1 MVDKPIKPQFI
12 YNTSGDWM
20 ATLVG
25 QHIFDSR
32 GEYIGFVEGTS
43 AYTRDG
49 EWVGDVSKDGR
60 VLRKRTGKTKP
71 LHPNPLAKPTTK
83 PSNLPGRA
91 PLPPQTGDIGYDLID
106 VLEEDPEVFKRL
118 SDRRADMD

>member
-20 ATLVG
+20 ATVLG
-25 QHIFDSR
+25 PHIFDSR
-32 GEYIGFVEGTS
+32 GEYIGFTEGAN

-60 VLRKRTGKTKP
+60 ILRKRTGKTKP
-71 LHPNPLAKPTTK
+71 LHPNPVAKPLTK
-83 PSNLPGRA
+83 PSTLPGRA
-91 PLPPQTGDIGYDLID
+91 PLPPQTADIGYDMID